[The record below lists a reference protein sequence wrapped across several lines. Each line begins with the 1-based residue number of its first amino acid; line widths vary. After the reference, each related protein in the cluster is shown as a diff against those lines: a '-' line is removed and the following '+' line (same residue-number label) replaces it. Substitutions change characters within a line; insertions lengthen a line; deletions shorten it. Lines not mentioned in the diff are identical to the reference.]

1 VTEAVPTVRS
11 VAFGIWVG
19 VGSRDETVAQAG
31 ATHYLEH
38 LLFKGTQRRSAL
50 EISAAIESVG
60 GEVNAFTSKEFTC
73 YYARVLDRDLKLA
86 VDVVSDLVT
95 SSLVTREDVESERT
109 VVLEEIAMRDD
120 DPSDA
125 VHDLVAERL
134 WGSEPLGRP
143 ILGTVES
150 ITSLSRGVIN
160 RYYRQRYQPSRIV
173 VAAAGNLDHSIIV
186 RLVRAGF
193 QEAGFLDDGTAPE
206 PARIGGRPPRT
217 RSGVALLERPTEQ
230 ANVVL
235 AMPAPARTDDRR
247 FALGVLNVAVG
258 GGMSSRLFQE
268 IREKR
273 GLAYSVYS
281 FAHQYA
287 DTGMFG
293 VYVGCQPTRIDT
305 VIGMCREAL
314 TDVAEHGITTEELAR
329 GKGQLRGGLVLGLED
344 NGSRMSRLAKGEL
357 VYGELPSVGE
367 LLGRIDAVTLD
378 DVRAVAGELLGTT
391 PAVAIVGPFADP
403 SRFEPAVA

>member
-1 VTEAVPTVRS
+1 
-11 VAFGIWVG
+11 
-19 VGSRDETVAQAG
+19 
-31 ATHYLEH
+31 
-38 LLFKGTQRRSAL
+38 
-50 EISAAIESVG
+50 
-60 GEVNAFTSKEFTC
+60 
-73 YYARVLDRDLKLA
+73 VLDRDLPVA

-95 SSLVTREDVESERT
+95 SSLVAPADVESERN

-120 DPSDA
+120 DPTDA

-134 WGSEPLGRP
+134 WGSAPLGRP
-143 ILGTVES
+143 ILGTVAS
-150 ITSLSRGVIN
+150 ITSLSRDVIN
-160 RYYRQRYQPSRIV
+160 RYYRRRYRPSRVV
-173 VAAAGNLDHSIIV
+173 VAAAGNLDHATVV
-186 RLVRAGF
+186 RLVRASF
-193 QEAGFLDDGTAPE
+193 EQAGFLDGEAAPE
-206 PARIGGRPPRT
+206 PARIGGRPPRAT
-217 RSGVALLERPTEQ
+217 SGVALLERPTEQ

-235 AMPAPARTDDRR
+235 ALPALARTDERR
-247 FALGVLNVAVG
+247 FALGALNVVFG

-281 FAHQYA
+281 FASHYA

-293 VYVGCQPTRIDT
+293 VYVGCQPTKIDT
-305 VIGMCREAL
+305 VIGLCREGL
-314 TDVAEHGITTEELAR
+314 TDVAERGITGDELAR

-367 LLGRIDAVTLD
+367 LLKSIDAVTLD
-378 DVRAVAGELLGTT
+378 DVRVVAAELLAAA
-391 PAVAIVGPFADP
+391 PAIAVVGPFADP